1 MKEIVIY
8 EFQLKSIV
16 EALRLTNNLHECLK
30 GETSFDR
37 QVRQAYEYAKN
48 ALNGEKDITVNYI
61 TGKSIKNKPQKN
73 LGLVTKKLTHYENK
87 LLLYNLSRKT
97 PMPLGSWDVRLTLF
111 VNVFFNCFHI
121 CIPKYK
127 KYFLK

>member
-61 TGKSIKNKPQKN
+61 TGKSVKNKP
-73 LGLVTKKLTHYENK
+73 
-87 LLLYNLSRKT
+87 
-97 PMPLGSWDVRLTLF
+97 
-111 VNVFFNCFHI
+111 
-121 CIPKYK
+121 
-127 KYFLK
+127 

>member
-30 GETSFDR
+30 GENSFDR

-61 TGKSIKNKPQKN
+61 TGKSIKK
-73 LGLVTKKLTHYENK
+73 
-87 LLLYNLSRKT
+87 
-97 PMPLGSWDVRLTLF
+97 
-111 VNVFFNCFHI
+111 
-121 CIPKYK
+121 
-127 KYFLK
+127 